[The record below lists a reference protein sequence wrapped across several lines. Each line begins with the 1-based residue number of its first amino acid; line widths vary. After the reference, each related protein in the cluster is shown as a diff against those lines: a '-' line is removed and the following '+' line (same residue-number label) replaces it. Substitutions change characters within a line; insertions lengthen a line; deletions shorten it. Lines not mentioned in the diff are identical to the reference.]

1 MSMNVSSLSAGAACE
16 PGKLIV
22 QVVGINH
29 PPGQRVVIYDQTD
42 HELQEWLTNQ
52 DKPEVKTDETF
63 SSVLHI
69 WDWDGQPKRHLWL
82 EIATSSGAP
91 IRIPL
96 LDDVRITSRQDDQ
109 QWNQIVPVIPFCALP
124 GSKSIYD
131 LGMPVLARPGF
142 IYVFYQGKL
151 WRELEVRS
159 QGGKT
164 NFHDIHV
171 ASFRQG
177 QGFKSGVR
185 QAIGQALEEI
195 WLPSQWNNLNRT
207 DIQLCFSEVQLS
219 AARLQRLEQDNAL
232 RRQRCKSPD
241 LRVSRRDFKR
251 NFAGQPQGKEMLD
264 AFAAFDVH
272 DYANQNAAGKARV
285 ARLDLEINAFPI
297 SVAAP
302 QRPREPGYEWQL
314 EHPGRYICDLG
325 GQFPLDSKK
334 AAQAHLDGCEKGT
347 VQENPHLLELGAWSY
362 CLGELIKK
370 NQPPSG
376 QQASAKPA
384 QDTNEAALWDAQPAV
399 SDVLSSARTRQIC
412 GVLLDDNMHRMR
424 HLLTRINSQQHAL
437 GLCAQRASQHANH
450 GSALLLQQLVVPSSL
465 GGQKNPLHQALEK
478 ITERGKRD
486 INRFTATKERI
497 MLWRQLGGVQDALSE
512 HLGTAA
518 FQQTLA
524 DHLSLDGFDYLAAS
538 FFASQVFA
546 AIATGPDQ
554 SDPLAVNCD
563 LTDAVKGYSLYRP
576 KATPGQKLLSEI
588 ASNTKHPLHLM
599 LWPDVDHEALYA
611 PYQAP
616 TSKDVNQGDGRFRP
630 GDLAQFETQGAPKA
644 QQRTLDAAM
653 LVGLMAAGSLN
664 SSFTAQLKAG
674 ASTLVNIYESL
685 EGAVQTAQR
694 AVDSA
699 SDRLRP
705 LQAEVQAR
713 TRALGQAS
721 ADYAQQRTALGAQG
735 RRIDVTLHGQSLGR
749 LRSTLPRQFG
759 ETVWVRSGRV
769 RVRDYYIFG
778 LEDLPSATG
787 RTTRF
792 YGEYLDAEG
801 NRLGMTN
808 GRQAA
813 RAGLN
818 QTSDHLLVAIPRNS
832 ATARMISA
840 LNQQFHQVSQAAV
853 RTQAAEG
860 RLARAEG
867 VLQSAVDD
875 LHARRSGKAFR
886 VLNSTPFSAGVL
898 MLELWNVRSE
908 LASWDQTSSE
918 KGTLRRNSGIAGAL
932 LDLTIAMEAL
942 SVKFA
947 SNQSI
952 LVSARKA
959 LFTITNDS
967 MGKVLGSVLGQR
979 LGAQVTVRL
988 LGQVFAGFI
997 FVGLNLYDTWYAWQW
1012 GDDAMW
1018 GYLLM
1023 AGGGALGLA
1032 AGASSAAS
1040 VFLLSPLGWVAL
1052 ILIVGGAGLA
1062 YWLSSAP
1069 IEDWMANGPF
1079 SDSDTGSTAYLREPQ
1094 EAFYRLLGLLAGIR
1108 ISIGKNPD
1116 YNPQAKLDASSP
1128 IPIGVSSANTRIR
1141 IESNLPGLVSQ
1152 LGSVNIKVECRLRTT
1167 QSSYTHG
1174 GRSAHSSL
1182 SAAQKPVAQRPWSNG
1197 LELFFKSPAAT
1208 SASQMG
1214 ALLSTTYSWA
1224 VKAQF
1229 QLAEP
1234 GGKKWYFP
1242 APAPKAV
1249 VPISEAKKA
1258 PNFSSAEQPF
1268 WASEQTHSAPD
1279 NTK

>member
-1 MSMNVSSLSAGAACE
+1 MSANVSALSAGAACE

-29 PPGQRVVIYDQTD
+29 PPGQRVVIYDQAD

-52 DKPEVKTDETF
+52 DKPEVKVDETF

-69 WDWDGQPKRHLWL
+69 WDWEAQPKRHLWL

-96 LDDVRITSRQDDQ
+96 LDDVRITPRQDDQ

-159 QGGKT
+159 QDGKT

-195 WLPSQWNNLNRT
+195 WLPSQWNNLNKT

-219 AARLQRLEQDNAL
+219 AARLQRLEQDKGL
-232 RRQRCKSPD
+232 RRQRCQSPD

-285 ARLDLEINAFPI
+285 ARLNLEINAFPI

-347 VQENPHLLELGAWSY
+347 VQENPHLLELGAWGY

-376 QQASAKPA
+376 QQASAKPT
-384 QDTNEAALWDAQPAV
+384 QETNEAALWDAQSAV

-465 GGQKNPLHQALEK
+465 GGQKNPLHQTLEK

-486 INRFTATKERI
+486 INRFTATQERI

-512 HLGTAA
+512 HLGKAE

-599 LWPDVDHEALYA
+599 LWPDVDHETLYA

-653 LVGLMAAGSLN
+653 LAGLMAAGSLN

-713 TRALGQAS
+713 TRAQAQAS

-749 LRSTLPRQFG
+749 LRSTLPGQFG
-759 ETVWVRSGRV
+759 NAIWVRSGRV
-769 RVRDYYIFG
+769 SVRDYYIFG
-778 LEDLPSATG
+778 LEDLPSAAG

-808 GRQAA
+808 GRQAD

-832 ATARMISA
+832 ATARMISE

-875 LHARRSGKAFR
+875 LQARRGGKAFR
-886 VLNSTPFSAGVL
+886 VLNATPFSAGVL

-908 LASWDQTSSE
+908 LTSLKTTDAE
-918 KGTLRRNSGIAGAL
+918 KGRARAAGGAAGAGV
-932 LDLTIAMEAL
+932 DLVIAMEAL
-942 SVKFA
+942 TVKFA

-952 LVSARKA
+952 LASARKV
-959 LFTITNDS
+959 LFTVESKKAFQIFGS
-967 MGKVLGSVLGQR
+967 KLGERFTKEFTG
-979 LGAQVTVRL
+979 RL
-988 LGQVFAGFI
+988 LGQTFAGFI

-1023 AGGGALGLA
+1023 AGGGMAGVA
-1032 AGASSAAS
+1032 AGLFSAAP
-1040 VFLLSPLGWVAL
+1040 VLGLSPLGWVAL
-1052 ILIVGGAGLA
+1052 VLIVGGAGLA

-1079 SDSDTGSTAYLREPQ
+1079 SDSATDSTAYLREPQ
-1094 EAFYRLLGLLAGIR
+1094 EAFYRLLGLFAGIR
-1108 ISIGKNPD
+1108 ISVGKNPD

-1128 IPIGVSSANTRIR
+1128 IPFGVSSANTRVR

-1174 GRSAHSSL
+1174 GRASRSSVG
-1182 SAAQKPVAQRPWSNG
+1182 ATQKPVAQRAWSTG
-1197 LELFFKSPAAT
+1197 LELFFKTPTAT
-1208 SASQMG
+1208 NASQMG

-1229 QLAEP
+1229 QLAEA
-1234 GGKKWYFP
+1234 GGKSWYFP
-1242 APAPKAV
+1242 APAPKAI
-1249 VPISEAKKA
+1249 VPASEAKRA
-1258 PNFSSAEQPF
+1258 PDFASAEQPF
-1268 WASEQTHSAPD
+1268 WASEQTHSTPD
-1279 NTK
+1279 NAQ